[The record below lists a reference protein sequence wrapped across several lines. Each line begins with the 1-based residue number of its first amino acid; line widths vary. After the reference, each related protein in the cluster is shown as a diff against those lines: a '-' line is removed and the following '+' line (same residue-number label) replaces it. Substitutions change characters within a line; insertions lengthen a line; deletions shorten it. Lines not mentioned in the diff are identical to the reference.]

1 MDRLIVIAIIVVGLA
16 GCRDWKWSPEV
27 TPEDARVCAPAY
39 YHYDCLRALG
49 YKPVTVYEEK

>member
-1 MDRLIVIAIIVVGLA
+1 MGRLIVLAVTAMGLL
-16 GCRDWKWSPEV
+16 GCPDWKWSPDV

-39 YHYDCLRALG
+39 YHNDCLRALG